1 MTNLS
6 LKEIFNIIKEEYK
19 PFLTF
24 DKIEFIDNLDYD
36 NFFKYRDD
44 IVLPYLSISGDS
56 YYLKKESLQL
66 EQLFFMALSLLC
78 GNLNPLKVELILLEV
93 KKNISKYLGETTNF
107 YQELEIANVVKDG
120 LLKDVPFNVIFLES
134 DIEIFNYL
142 VSEKGYKIAKL
153 YVETSYEM
161 QKKVLNQGEFNPFKY
176 LEIANDLNFDDIC
189 DRLYNFINTRVI

>member
-1 MTNLS
+1 M
-6 LKEIFNIIKEEYK
+6 
-19 PFLTF
+19 
-24 DKIEFIDNLDYD
+24 
-36 NFFKYRDD
+36 
-44 IVLPYLSISGDS
+44 
-56 YYLKKESLQL
+56 
-66 EQLFFMALSLLC
+66 
-78 GNLNPLKVELILLEV
+78 
-93 KKNISKYLGETTNF
+93 
-107 YQELEIANVVKDG
+107 
-120 LLKDVPFNVIFLES
+120 ES